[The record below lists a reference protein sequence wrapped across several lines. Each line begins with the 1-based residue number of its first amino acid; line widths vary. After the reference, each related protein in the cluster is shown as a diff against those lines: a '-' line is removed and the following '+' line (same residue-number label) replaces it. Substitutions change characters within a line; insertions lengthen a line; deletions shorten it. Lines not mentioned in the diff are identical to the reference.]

1 MKYKCTQNMIACRL
15 DRGES
20 LLASI
25 AAVCEQ
31 EGVSAAGLSAIGAVS
46 YAEIGLY
53 KVAQRAF
60 HANVLEGEYELVS
73 LTGNVSRMEGRVY
86 LHVHAAFA
94 DEYGELRG
102 GHLKEAVV
110 SATCEVFI
118 TRFDMDLD
126 RRFDP
131 ETGLNI
137 LNLERSRK
145 HD

>member
-31 EGVSAAGLSAIGAVS
+31 EGVSAAGLSAIGAVN

-53 KVAQRAF
+53 KVAQQAF

-94 DEYGELRG
+94 D
-102 GHLKEAVV
+102 
-110 SATCEVFI
+110 
-118 TRFDMDLD
+118 DMDLD

>member
-31 EGVSAAGLSAIGAVS
+31 EGVSAAGLSAIGAVN

-53 KVAQRAF
+53 KVAQQAF

-73 LTGNVSRMEGRVY
+73 LTGNVSRMG
-86 LHVHAAFA
+86 LFA
-94 DEYGELRG
+94 CPCSFCG
-102 GHLKEAVV
+102 
-110 SATCEVFI
+110 
-118 TRFDMDLD
+118 
-126 RRFDP
+126 
-131 ETGLNI
+131 
-137 LNLERSRK
+137 
-145 HD
+145 